1 MKLIGQRILE
11 AIEKIPLI
19 DPHTHINPLIPA
31 SSNLADL
38 LGYHYYTE
46 LAHSSGMRKSRI
58 ESPGGLS
65 PRSLVGRLF
74 TEGLPSVSN
83 TVQYDWFLDI
93 CRLFFGWEDFE
104 VSSNNWESLYDEAE
118 KIMSN
123 ANWAEEVLR
132 KSNVEALFLTNNFDD
147 DLVGFNKDVYIPCL
161 RADELVFQL
170 RAPGVRERLIS
181 SSSMNLTGSL
191 ASLREVLE
199 ERVKHFITAGCR
211 ACAISLPPDFAPEFI
226 PFEQATQAWESALQ
240 SHQAFATSKD
250 RSLSYW
256 VFWTLSELCDQYEL
270 PFDLMVGV
278 NRDVYRDGVH
288 QGRDLFDSRMSL
300 IQYAE
305 LFNSF
310 PNVKFPVSVLASVT
324 NQELVSYSWIFP
336 NVITNGHWWYSNTPN
351 FISFDLS
358 SRLQSIPRNKQIGY
372 YSDAYKLEFIAP
384 KFSMYRKILASTL
397 AEDFVVTRKWPEE
410 KAIQLGFEVI
420 RGNISSVFPN
430 RSKV

>member
-1 MKLIGQRILE
+1 
-11 AIEKIPLI
+11 
-19 DPHTHINPLIPA
+19 
-31 SSNLADL
+31 
-38 LGYHYYTE
+38 
-46 LAHSSGMRKSRI
+46 
-58 ESPGGLS
+58 
-65 PRSLVGRLF
+65 
-74 TEGLPSVSN
+74 
-83 TVQYDWFLDI
+83 
-93 CRLFFGWEDFE
+93 
-104 VSSNNWESLYDEAE
+104 
-118 KIMSN
+118 
-123 ANWAEEVLR
+123 
-132 KSNVEALFLTNNFDD
+132 
-147 DLVGFNKDVYIPCL
+147 
-161 RADELVFQL
+161 
-170 RAPGVRERLIS
+170 
-181 SSSMNLTGSL
+181 MNLTGSL

-278 NRDVYRDGVH
+278 NRDVYLDGVH